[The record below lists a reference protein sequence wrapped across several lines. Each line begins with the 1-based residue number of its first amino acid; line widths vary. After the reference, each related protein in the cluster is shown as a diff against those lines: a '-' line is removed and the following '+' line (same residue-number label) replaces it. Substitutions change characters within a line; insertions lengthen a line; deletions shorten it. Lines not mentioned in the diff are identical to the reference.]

1 MIARNNSQGPDASH
15 WRGEFS
21 QVNFR
26 RVGSAGAV
34 SERLDNAMPSRP
46 ADGVNENSSDNGRSI
61 VLGHGDIDERIPR
74 IDPAHW
80 RVSRTP
86 MAFNSA
92 SPALAEETLGS
103 SRLFEVF
110 QQHGNFTM
118 AYATLQPG
126 MKYFESHGGY
136 LAYDTCWGITFV
148 LGDPVAPAENYAAI
162 IEAFVRTH
170 PRTCFCQVSKPVGA
184 ILARLGWLVNEF
196 GADMELDLSTY
207 DFEGPKK
214 SKFRQ
219 AAHKIEREG
228 YTIAELTVA
237 DGDRAEL
244 NALSSSWL
252 GTKTVKREARFL
264 VRPLAFGDEPEVRK
278 FYLRDRDGSI
288 VSFVAFDPIFEGGE
302 VIGYSPAIK
311 RRAPE
316 APTGAEEAISKF
328 AIERFRAEGLE
339 TFRLGLLPLYDVQDS
354 EFRDAWLL
362 KKVFQ
367 FAYRYGDRWIFS
379 FRGHADFK
387 HRYRGNLSKVYFATY
402 TRLNA
407 WNLISLL
414 RLCRLH

>member
-1 MIARNNSQGPDASH
+1 MIARNNSQGPHASRRH
-15 WRGEFS
+15 GKFG
-21 QVNFR
+21 QVSFG
-26 RVGSAGAV
+26 RVGSASAV
-34 SERLDNAMPSRP
+34 SGRQDIGVPSRP
-46 ADGVNENSSDNGRSI
+46 ANAVNENSSDGDQST
-61 VLGHGDIDERIPR
+61 VLGYGVIDEPIPR

-80 RVSRTP
+80 RMSRAP
-86 MAFNSA
+86 VAFDSA
-92 SPALAEETLGS
+92 SLDPAEGS
-103 SRLFEVF
+103 SRLFEIF
-110 QQHGNFTM
+110 RRYGNFTM

-126 MKYFESHGGY
+126 MKYFESQGGY
-136 LAYDTCWGITFV
+136 IAYDTCGGTTFV
-148 LGDPVAPAENYAAI
+148 LGDPVAPAANHAAI
-162 IEAFVRTH
+162 LEAFVRTH

-184 ILARLGWLVNEF
+184 ILARLGWFVNEF
-196 GADMELDLSTY
+196 GADMELDLATY

-244 NALSSSWL
+244 DALSSSWL
-252 GTKTVKREARFL
+252 AAKTVTREARFL

-278 FYLRDRDGSI
+278 FYLRDRHGSI
-288 VSFVAFDPIFEGGE
+288 VSFVAFDPICEKGE

-311 RRAPE
+311 RRAPD
-316 APTGAEEAISKF
+316 APTGAEEAITKF
-328 AIERFRAEGLE
+328 AIERFRAEGLT

-354 EFRDAWLL
+354 EFRDSWLL
-362 KKVFQ
+362 KRVFQ
-367 FAYRYGDRWIFS
+367 FAYRYGDRWIFN

-387 HRYRGNLSKVYFATY
+387 HRYRGNLTKVYFATY
-402 TRLNA
+402 TRLTT